1 MGDVVLAGGA
11 AGGSDPQA
19 TARTANI
26 EQTVVFI
33 ISSRNISARSLA
45 RLPFGTVS
53 LQFDRIQKSFGA
65 ITALR
70 GVSFD
75 VAEGEAH
82 ALVGENGAGK
92 STLLKILAGLVRPDA
107 GELRWQGRAF
117 APASPREAIDH
128 GIGMV
133 YQEMLC
139 LPNLSVSA
147 NIFCG
152 REICRGGR
160 LDEPAMRARTRAVLD
175 RLSLGIDPDAL
186 AETLSA
192 AHRQLLQVARA
203 LTFDCRIL
211 VLDEPT
217 TALTDAEADHLFDV
231 LRELQR
237 GGTTILYVSH
247 RLPEVF
253 RLCDRITVLRD
264 GAYVGTYP
272 RSDVSANDIVKA
284 MVGRELPARHDTSG
298 AVHHA
303 DAHRAHTDALVVT
316 GLSVATKSHDVS
328 LAVAP
333 GEIVGLFGLVGSG
346 RSELLETLIGLH
358 RPSSGTIAVAGTPVT
373 FHSPR
378 DAARA
383 GVVLVPEERHRQ
395 GLLFNLDLR
404 HNLVIPKREL
414 DGNVL
419 VQTSAETRDAAHL
432 LGEWRIKAPGI
443 DAFADMLSGGNQQ
456 KVVVAKWL
464 ATKPRVLLLDE
475 PTKGVDVGA
484 KFEIHELIRKQ
495 AAEGLAVLVVS
506 SDLPEVLA
514 LADRVL
520 VMKEGRLQGE
530 IPGGAAT
537 EEAVMHLATHPSTHR
552 LATPVDSLRTSDRT

>member
-1 MGDVVLAGGA
+1 L
-11 AGGSDPQA
+11 
-19 TARTANI
+19 
-26 EQTVVFI
+26 
-33 ISSRNISARSLA
+33 
-45 RLPFGTVS
+45 S
-53 LQFDRIQKSFGA
+53 LQFDRIEKSFGA
-65 ITALR
+65 IKALR

-92 STLLKILAGLVRPDA
+92 STLLKILAGLVKADS
-107 GELRWQGRAF
+107 GEMRWQGEVF
-117 APASPREAIDH
+117 TPAGPREAIEQ

-152 REICRGGR
+152 REICHYGR
-160 LDEPAMRARTRAVLD
+160 LDEAAMRSRTLAVLE
-175 RLSLGIDPDAL
+175 RLSLKIDPDSL
-186 AETLSA
+186 AESLPA

-203 LTFDCRIL
+203 LAFDCRIL

-231 LRELQR
+231 LRELKN

-264 GAYVGTYP
+264 GSFVDTFTTANVTT
-272 RSDVSANDIVKA
+272 NDIVKA
-284 MVGRELPARHDTSG
+284 MVGRELPQRSDERSPGRSGGRSDAR
-298 AVHHA
+298 
-303 DAHRAHTDALVVT
+303 
-316 GLSVATKSHDVS
+316 LSILNFSRSPHFRNIR
-328 LAVAP
+328 LAVAS

-346 RSELLETLIGLH
+346 RSELLETIFGIH
-358 RPSSGTIAVAGTPVT
+358 HPDSGDIRLDDAGVSLR
-373 FHSPR
+373 SPR

-383 GVVLVPEERHRQ
+383 GIVLVPEERHRQ
-395 GLLFNLDLR
+395 ALLFNLDLR
-404 HNLVIPKREL
+404 HNLVIPKSTLSGATLINGGDEC
-414 DGNVL
+414 
-419 VQTSAETRDAAHL
+419 RDADRM
-432 LGEWRIKAPGI
+432 LGDWRIKAGGI
-443 DAFADMLSGGNQQ
+443 DAFPDSLSGGNQQ
-456 KVVVAKWL
+456 KVVVAKWM

-484 KFEIHELIRKQ
+484 KFEIHEMIRQQ
-495 AAEGLAVLVVS
+495 AREGLAVLVVS
-506 SDLPEVLA
+506 SDLPEILA

-520 VMKEGRLQGE
+520 VMREGELQGE
-530 IPGGAAT
+530 LAGATAT
-537 EEAVMHLATHPSTHR
+537 EEDVMRLATHPSTQR
-552 LATPVDSLRTSDRT
+552 LAVPVDSLRAGDSA